1 MGIMKKT
8 SFIYLNCKHYDG
20 TVFVTQIADWL
31 RLYRTKG
38 IEFQYYHQFYGS
50 EMLRWKWCKSHLKK
64 IRTVIPYIANV
75 SYSFPEKWFFPQFN
89 AFMLNWVLNKKLK
102 ESDRVVIF
110 SRMLYGKEISL
121 LKKISKK
128 EIIYIYDARGA
139 SMEEHKYQLMKKGL
153 TFSKIEGLLKHISEV
168 EGSAVKNADLVF
180 TVSEH
185 LRDYLCEMYSTP
197 KRKFFVYPCLSDST
211 KFFYD
216 EKIREETRSKLG
228 YNKDNHVYIYSGG
241 LENNYHLL
249 DQTLSFLNNVASW
262 DDNAR
267 FLFLSK
273 DRLDDN
279 KVKKLY
285 VNLYGKVQV
294 RSVSNEDVYKYLNA
308 SDFGILFRDDVIMNN
323 VASPSKFAE
332 YVLCGLPTIISK
344 GVGDF
349 SELCEQEKLGI
360 VVENFNL
367 SVFDKNKLLNN
378 VFDRNLIADFGK
390 KTLSKQSQLNIIIS
404 QFKQFL

>member
-1 MGIMKKT
+1 M
-8 SFIYLNCKHYDG
+8 
-20 TVFVTQIADWL
+20 
-31 RLYRTKG
+31 
-38 IEFQYYHQFYGS
+38 
-50 EMLRWKWCKSHLKK
+50 
-64 IRTVIPYIANV
+64 
-75 SYSFPEKWFFPQFN
+75 
-89 AFMLNWVLNKKLK
+89 
-102 ESDRVVIF
+102 
-110 SRMLYGKEISL
+110 
-121 LKKISKK
+121 
-128 EIIYIYDARGA
+128 
-139 SMEEHKYQLMKKGL
+139 
-153 TFSKIEGLLKHISEV
+153 
-168 EGSAVKNADLVF
+168 
-180 TVSEH
+180 
-185 LRDYLCEMYSTP
+185 
-197 KRKFFVYPCLSDST
+197 
-211 KFFYD
+211 
-216 EKIREETRSKLG
+216 
-228 YNKDNHVYIYSGG
+228 
-241 LENNYHLL
+241 
-249 DQTLSFLNNVASW
+249 
-262 DDNAR
+262 
-267 FLFLSK
+267 FLSK

-279 KVKKLY
+279 KVKTLY